1 MTVDAEFA
9 VIGGSGLYHLT
20 DDVVQ
25 VDVPT
30 PYGAPT
36 APVSLATIGSAR
48 VAFLPR
54 HGARHEFPPHAVN
67 YRANID
73 ALRQLGVTRVFAP
86 CAVGSL
92 RTDLGP
98 GSLVVPDQLV
108 DRTHGRAQT
117 FHDRFD
123 GPPAHVEFADP
134 YCPVLHDAVIASAAQ
149 QGWTAVDHAT
159 MVIIDGPRFST
170 RAESRFFASQGW
182 DLVNMTGQPE
192 AVLAREAGL
201 CYTPIALV
209 TDLDAG
215 LVTGGGVSVAE
226 ALAVFAAHTER
237 LRVLLV
243 TVLTTLAAQSPSR
256 VGKPCGP
263 VSRCDP
269 EPTAHPRF
277 SG

>member
-123 GPPAHVEFADP
+123 GAPAHVEFADP
-134 YCPVLHDAVIASAAQ
+134 YCPVLHDVVIASAAK

-237 LRVLLV
+237 LRRLLV
-243 TVLTTLAAQSPSR
+243 TVLTTLAAQSPAR

-269 EPTAHPRF
+269 DGTHRPA
-277 SG
+277 

>member
-20 DDVVQ
+20 YDVVQ

-123 GPPAHVEFADP
+123 GAPAHVEFADP

-149 QGWTAVDHAT
+149 QGWAAVDHAT

-237 LRVLLV
+237 LRGLLV

-269 EPTAHPRF
+269 EPTAHPRV